1 MKLPNGIK
9 KSFQRTSYEDR
20 LLLGEA
26 LLRENVITVA
36 QLQEALDIQR
46 LNKKKLGQIFI
57 EQGYATEEAV
67 LKTIEKYYG
76 IQVATLSEDLSERIK
91 KRPVTWKDKLARLR
105 IPISVKFAIA
115 ITFIIWLTV
124 LILSFIILARQRDM
138 LYLQTMRAGKI
149 SLKYFTNNARIP
161 LLGDDVL
168 RLNTLIKEA
177 ASVEGILYAVI
188 TDRRNVIK
196 AHTDHNQIGSILP
209 SIQKPDQIRTE
220 DQISHY
226 TYQTPFGGNILNL
239 SQPVT
244 FQNVELGTIHVGISL
259 DFIKEQTRKATRSL
273 IAMSFLIVLL
283 GISVAVFFGINFS
296 RPIYQLVVAAKEI
309 ARGNYQYRLDFV
321 RKDEL
326 GDLASA
332 FNYMSG
338 ELLKK
343 FLISKS
349 FGRYVSPEILDIILA
364 NPENSWLKGIHMEAT
379 ILFTD
384 VRHFTSFS
392 EKREP
397 EEVVECL
404 NEYFRIVTRHIL
416 NHGGYVDKF
425 IGDAVMGVFCIPIFH
440 EDHAERAVR
449 AAIDLQQELRAAG
462 DQKNPILSQIGVGI
476 NSGILVAG
484 NLGSDTKIEYT
495 VIGDSVNIASR
506 LTGLAGAGEIIISK
520 DTFQLVKKSVSAKEL
535 PSQKVK
541 GKALPIEVYQV
552 LGLIGGQSIEPEQ
565 KDENRQVS

>member
-1 MKLPNGIK
+1 MNISAAFK
-9 KSFQRTSYEDR
+9 KTFQKTSSYEDR
-20 LLLGEA
+20 LFLGEA
-26 LLRENVITVA
+26 LLRENLITVT
-36 QLQEALDIQR
+36 QLQEVLDIQR
-46 LNKKKLGQIFI
+46 LNKKKLGEII
-57 EQGYATEEAV
+57 IDQGYASEDAI
-67 LKTIEKYYG
+67 LKTIEKYFG
-76 IQVATLSEDLSERIK
+76 VKINSIAENLSERIK
-91 KRPVTWKDKLARLR
+91 KRQISWKDRFKQLR

-115 ITFIIWLTV
+115 ITFIIWLTI
-124 LILSFIILARQRDM
+124 LILSFITLNRQKEM
-138 LYLQTMRAGKI
+138 LYHQTLKAGKI

-188 TDRRNVIK
+188 VDRRSIIK
-196 AHTDHNQIGSILP
+196 AHTDHSQIGATLP
-209 SIQKPDQIRTE
+209 EMKNVDQVKTE
-220 DQISHY
+220 DKISHY
-226 TYQTPFGGNILNL
+226 TYQTGSGENVLNL

-244 FQNVELGTIHVGISL
+244 FQNVELGGIHVGLSL
-259 DFIKEQTRKATRSL
+259 DFIKDQTRKATRSL
-273 IAMSFLIVLL
+273 IAMSFLIIIL
-283 GISVAVFFGINFS
+283 GIFIAIFFGISFS
-296 RPIYQLVVAAKEI
+296 RPIYQLVIAAQEI
-309 ARGNYQYRLDFV
+309 ARGNYQYRLDFM

-338 ELLKK
+338 ELWKK

-349 FGRYVSPEILDIILA
+349 FGRYVSPEVLDIILA
-364 NPENSWLKGIHMEAT
+364 NPESSWLKGIHMEAT

-404 NEYFRIVTRHIL
+404 NEYFHIVTRHIL
-416 NHGGYVDKF
+416 NYGGYVDKF
-425 IGDAVMGVFCIPIFH
+425 IGDAVMGVFCIPIH
-440 EDHAERAVR
+440 HADHAERAVK
-449 AAIDLQQELRAAG
+449 AAIDMQNELQTAMSE
-462 DQKNPILSQIGVGI
+462 KNPILNRIGVGI

-495 VIGDSVNIASR
+495 VIGDSVNVASR

-520 DTFQLVKKSVSAKEL
+520 DTYQLVKHIVSAKEL

-541 GKALPIEVYQV
+541 GKSQPIEVFQV
-552 LGLIGGQSIEPEQ
+552 LGLNRDGSHTSEQ
-565 KDENRQVS
+565 GHEK